1 MATLSGQKVKDKYG
15 NLLQVEG
22 GVDGTLKP
30 VESGNGVPTALKLS
44 STEVQLPS
52 SGTKFTGTPS
62 NNTSV
67 VKMLMLNGSNEL
79 VTRDFDFTLSD
90 NITVDTGWRDM
101 HTLADDGGTFYGLNY
116 DGTGDINTSI
126 QSRYVGREVKLKG
139 ELYVPLDFD
148 GTTGTG
154 AVATSET
161 QNRNADRSTL
171 HTASGWTGDDY
182 KITTPVIFSANVA
195 ELFDDSMVEQQL
207 TPFVPISRTI
217 KTTSTDIDVT
227 YTTFVS
233 IFITSDLKL
242 EIRSRYAELGGSAAT
257 AEISKLVSPLNEI
270 LPRFDTGD
278 SHFLDWTDR
287 TNQQNSS
294 AVAHANVTPQFN
306 FNGRGEVNMASW
318 GGLKIRLD
326 GLSFM
331 LDSSVNLEIIQS
343 AGV

>member
-1 MATLSGQKVKDKYG
+1 MATLAGTKVKESYG
-15 NLLQVEG
+15 NLLQVNG
-22 GVDGTLKP
+22 GVDGTLST
-30 VESGNGVPTALKLS
+30 VEDGNGNTSALKLS

-52 SGTKFTGTPS
+52 AGTEFTGTPP

-67 VKMLMLNGSNEL
+67 VKMLMLNGSNEV

-90 NITVDTGWRDM
+90 NISVDTGWRDM
-101 HTLADDGGTFYGLNY
+101 HTTADDGGTFYG
-116 DGTGDINTSI
+116 INSALSRV
-126 QSRYVGREVKLKG
+126 QSRYAGREVKLKG
-139 ELYVPLDFD
+139 ELYVPLDID
-148 GTTGTG
+148 GTSGTG

-161 QNRNADRSTL
+161 ENRTANRSTL
-171 HTASGWTGDDY
+171 HTASGWTGADY
-182 KITTPVIFSANVA
+182 KITTPVIFSADVA
-195 ELFDDSMVEQQL
+195 ASFDDNMVEQQL

-217 KTTSTDIDVT
+217 KTTSSDIDAT

-233 IFITSDLKL
+233 LFITSDLKL

-270 LPRFDTGD
+270 LPKFDTGD
-278 SHFLDWTDR
+278 GHFLDWTDR
-287 TNQQNSS
+287 TNQQNSA

-306 FNGRGEVNMASW
+306 FNGRGEVDMANW
-318 GGLKIRLD
+318 GGLKLRLD

-331 LDSSVNLEIIQS
+331 LDSTVGLEVIQS